1 MIRIK
6 TAVSKFMPY
15 VELKTF
21 EMKMIDPEFAGMG
34 KIAIRMTYTVQN
46 VQLTE
51 RALEVTMN
59 VAG

>member
-1 MIRIK
+1 MK
-6 TAVSKFMPY
+6 T
-15 VELKTF
+15 
-21 EMKMIDPEFAGMG
+21 IDPEFVGMG

-46 VQLTE
+46 VQLAE